1 MMKLENSMK
10 YKFDEIDS
18 NFKITNQTLE
28 IKENLKDAEEVRA
41 QIKLLD
47 TIEHVNSIEQEILP
61 EIINNKARLDDC
73 ENNTHNLFREIKRME
88 EKVEN
93 KPDR

>member
-28 IKENLKDAEEVRA
+28 IKENLKDAEDVRA

-47 TIEHVNSIEQEILP
+47 TIEHVASIEQEILP
-61 EIINNKARLDDC
+61 KIIDNKARLDDC
-73 ENNTHNLFREIKRME
+73 ENNTQNIFREIKRME